1 MLIFYGQTICFLS
14 FKSYDMN
21 LSNKNNFHTPGSK
34 RKDASVTTSED
45 NNRATIVSKA
55 IFTAMSEEKKYT
67 EDDQMKELVQR
78 LGEYE
83 QELYEKDQ
91 YIQLLENEIGRLQV
105 PKSGWSEE
113 SE

>member
-1 MLIFYGQTICFLS
+1 
-14 FKSYDMN
+14 
-21 LSNKNNFHTPGSK
+21 
-34 RKDASVTTSED
+34 
-45 NNRATIVSKA
+45 
-55 IFTAMSEEKKYT
+55 MSEEKKYT

-83 QELYEKDQ
+83 QELYEKDE

-105 PKSGWSEE
+105 PKSDWSEE